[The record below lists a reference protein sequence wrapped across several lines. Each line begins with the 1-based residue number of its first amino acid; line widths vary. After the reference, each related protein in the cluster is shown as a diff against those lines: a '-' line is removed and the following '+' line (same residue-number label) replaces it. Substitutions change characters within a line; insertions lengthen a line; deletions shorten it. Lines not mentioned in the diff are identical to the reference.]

1 MRSKTKY
8 LVILHIFLAVYS
20 MTGIAS
26 KLAAQNDFMSF
37 WFIFYYCVVLLGL
50 FVYAVAWQQIIKHM
64 PLITAY
70 ANRGVTVI
78 WGIVWGY
85 LFFSEEITVRKLIGA
100 AVIVCGIV
108 FIVTADAENESAEDA
123 AGTGSDPEIV
133 PEGKEHV

>member
-1 MRSKTKY
+1 MGSKTKY
-8 LVILHIFLAVYS
+8 LIILHILLAVYS

-26 KLAAQNDFMSF
+26 KLAAGCDFMSF
-37 WFIFYYCVVLLGL
+37 WFILYYGLVLFGL
-50 FVYAVAWQQIIKHM
+50 FVYAIAWQQIIKHM

-100 AVIVCGIV
+100 AVIISGVV
-108 FIVTADAENESAEDA
+108 LIVTADAEAETKA
-123 AGTGSDPEIV
+123 LQEM
-133 PEGKEHV
+133 PEGTVTEGDVNEH